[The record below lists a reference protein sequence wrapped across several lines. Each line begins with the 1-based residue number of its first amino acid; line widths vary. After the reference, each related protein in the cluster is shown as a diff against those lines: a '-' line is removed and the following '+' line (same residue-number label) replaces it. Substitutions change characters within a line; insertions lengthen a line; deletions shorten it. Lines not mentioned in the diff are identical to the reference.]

1 MTERSDIHHQPVM
14 LNETLAAL
22 NVQPGGRYI
31 DATAGEGGHSR
42 AILQA
47 SSPGGQVLMIDADP
61 EAVTVASERLK
72 TYGNAALVINENF
85 ADMRAIAKRFDFMP
99 VHGILFDLGM
109 SSLQLDRETRGFS
122 FRRPDP
128 LDMRFSMADGPT
140 ASDIVNQ
147 YSENEL
153 ADLIYRLG
161 DEKASRHI
169 AYAIVQNRPIAT
181 SMQLAQVVA
190 ESKRNYKKQIHP
202 ATQTFQAIRIAVNN
216 ELRILET
223 ALEQAISLLGY
234 SGRIAVISY
243 HSIEDRIVKNF
254 MRREAQDCI
263 CPPEELAMP
272 LCTCKHQATIAR
284 VIDKPVSP
292 TEAEIRFNPRS
303 RSAKLRV
310 AERI

>member
-42 AILQA
+42 AILEA
-47 SSPGGQVLMIDADP
+47 SSPGGQVMMIDADP

-190 ESKRNYKKQIHP
+190 ESKRKHKKQIHP
-202 ATQTFQAIRIAVNN
+202 ATQTFQAIRIAVND
-216 ELRILET
+216 ELRMLET
-223 ALEQAISLLGY
+223 ALEQAVSLLGY
-234 SGRIAVISY
+234 SGRITIISY

-254 MRREAQDCI
+254 LRREAQNCI
-263 CPPEELAMP
+263 CTPEERSMP
-272 LCTCKHQATIAR
+272 LCTCKHQATIAMI
-284 VIDKPVSP
+284 IDKPVSP
-292 TEAEIRFNPRS
+292 TEAERRFNPRS
-303 RSAKLRV
+303 RSARLRV

>member
-1 MTERSDIHHQPVM
+1 MTERSDTHHQPVM

-42 AILQA
+42 AILEA

-72 TYGNAALVINENF
+72 TYGNATLVINENF

-128 LDMRFSMADGPT
+128 LDMRFSMTDGPT

-190 ESKRNYKKQIHP
+190 ESKRNHKKQIHP
-202 ATQTFQAIRIAVNN
+202 ATQTFQAIRIAVND
-216 ELRILET
+216 ELRMLET
-223 ALEQAISLLGY
+223 ALEQAVSLLGY
-234 SGRIAVISY
+234 SGRITIISY

-254 MRREAQDCI
+254 LRREAQNCI
-263 CPPEELAMP
+263 CTPEERSMP
-272 LCTCKHQATIAR
+272 LCTCKHQATIAMI
-284 VIDKPVSP
+284 IDKPVSP
-292 TEAEIRFNPRS
+292 TEAERRFNPRS
-303 RSAKLRV
+303 RSARLRV